1 MRYAYGA
8 SASNEHKPQVNR
20 TDVDI
25 EAELAERL
33 GPVHAR
39 QRLSIES
46 NHEARVFA
54 RGTSFFHLEN
64 WYASPSIIRNALRLT
79 GLYERAKRNA
89 LAIRSVAHRIELP
102 HLPAA
107 FEGFRVLHLSDL
119 HIDQSAAI
127 AHQIIERVRNIDY
140 DLCVLTGDYRFKTH
154 GDIAPTLAGLERLR
168 AQLSSEVYAV
178 LGNHDSIRMLP
189 GLEAMGIRM
198 LLNESVVLVKDDASI
213 HLAGIDD
220 AHYYGV
226 GNIQKAAHAI
236 PADSLSIL
244 LSHTPEV
251 YRQAAHAAF
260 DVLLCGHTHGGQICL
275 PGQVPVTLDAR
286 IPRHLGRGRWQY
298 QQMIG
303 YTSPGAGT
311 SVLDVRLNCPP
322 EVTVHTLHRAQ

>member
-1 MRYAYGA
+1 MNMG
-8 SASNEHKPQVNR
+8 
-20 TDVDI
+20 DVDV
-25 EAELAERL
+25 EADLAERL

-46 NHEARVFA
+46 THEARVFA

-64 WYASPSIIRNALRLT
+64 WYAAPSFIRNALRLT

-89 LAIRSVAHRIELP
+89 LAIRSVANRIELP
-102 HLPAA
+102 NLPAA
-107 FEGFRVLHLSDL
+107 FEGFRILHLSDL

-127 AHQIIERVRNIDY
+127 AHQIVERVRNIDY
-140 DLCVLTGDYRFKTH
+140 DLCVLTGDYRFKTV
-154 GDIAPTLAGLERLR
+154 GDIGPTLAGLERLR

-178 LGNHDSIRMLP
+178 LGNHDSIRMVP

-198 LLNESVVLVKDDASI
+198 LLNESVVLVRDDASI

-226 GNIQKAAHAI
+226 GNIQKAAHEI
-236 PADSLSIL
+236 PADSVSIL

-275 PGQVPVTLDAR
+275 PGQVPITLDAR
-286 IPRHLGRGRWQY
+286 IPRHLGRGHWQY

-311 SVLDVRLNCPP
+311 SVIDVRLNCPP